1 MGTPASPI
9 IPCTTLLIEERM
21 SDDETPEKKANGLEG
36 LFSALGPKEAVR
48 HLLQGCGPCR
58 EAALQGRLSRA
69 AARREA
75 LPRELSAGYDN
86 ALNRAQDFARR
97 LEALPAGERK
107 PFKKALALL
116 RSGKGVLGL
125 AQGPEGLLVDGLGV
139 YEALLARS
147 WEIRYDNPREMRH
160 LAKVAMEMARDFDP
174 AVYGAQKVAD
184 LQARAWGELGN
195 AYRVGD
201 LFPQAREAFATAFS
215 FQQQGTGDGRLIRR
229 LLDLESSLFGDTREL
244 ESAHQRLTILARK
257 YRDEGDEHMEGR
269 TLVTRALYT
278 YYNCQAEQALETLSE
293 ALKLIDEKR
302 DPDLMMV
309 AALNEILFL
318 IDCGRCQEA
327 RKALFKKRTW
337 IAQGGRI
344 AQVKIRWTE
353 GLIAYGLE
361 EFESAEIILREAR
374 MNLEKTGLAFSSAL
388 ASLNLAM
395 TLMRLDRKD
404 EAVQEGIASA
414 QMFIALSMQREIL
427 GTVVLI
433 REALQDG
440 TADIEFLES
449 MSRFL
454 RRKLMQLGLS

>member
-1 MGTPASPI
+1 
-9 IPCTTLLIEERM
+9 M
-21 SDDETPEKKANGLEG
+21 SDDETPEKKASGLEG
-36 LFSALGPKEAVR
+36 LLSALRPKGAVR

-58 EAALQGRLSRA
+58 EAALEG
-69 AARREA
+69 
-75 LPRELSAGYDN
+75 
-86 ALNRAQDFARR
+86 RAQEFARR
-97 LEALPAGERK
+97 QEALPAKERK
-107 PFKKALALL
+107 PFRKALALL

-174 AVYGAQKVAD
+174 AVHGAREVAD

-215 FQQQGTGDGRLIRR
+215 FQQQGTGDGRLLRR
-229 LLDLESSLFGDTREL
+229 LLDLESSLFGDMREL
-244 ESAHQRLTILARK
+244 ESAHQRLTILARQ
-257 YRDEGDEHMEGR
+257 YREEGDEHMAGR

-293 ALKLIDEKR
+293 ALKLVDEKR

-327 RKALFKKRTW
+327 RKILFKKRLW
-337 IAQGGRI
+337 LAKGGRI
-344 AQVKIRWTE
+344 AQVKLRGTE
-353 GLIAYGLE
+353 GLIAYGLG
-361 EFESAEIILREAR
+361 EFGSAEGILREAKAG
-374 MNLEKTGLAFSSAL
+374 LEEAGLGYSSAL
-388 ASLNLAM
+388 AGLDLTM
-395 TLMRLDRKD
+395 TLMRLNRNE
-404 EAVQEGIASA
+404 EALEEGLASA

-433 REALQDG
+433 REALKDG
-440 TADIEFLES
+440 TADLEFLES
-449 MSRFL
+449 MARFL